1 MKSKLTAILAATALS
16 IFVLASVA
24 SVARAQQPTPSPTP
38 KASSEAKSEPAP
50 IDAGANTGDYTVISS
65 LEVGYRGLSVVGDL
79 NKYQSDLNYRAGP
92 RLFDSSL
99 LIRSKDGKGVLF
111 DSLLVTSTGWGSDP
125 YANLRIN
132 VEKPKWYRFDGT
144 YRRSKYFRFVNNLA
158 NPNWVFSP
166 ASFSVPPNPVTG
178 EHGYDTRTQLG
189 DFDLTL
195 LPKNRF
201 IRFSVGYSPERY
213 SGPAFTN
220 YHSGGNEFNFL
231 SQLRSRANDFRLGAD
246 GKAGPIDFSFLQGFR
261 FFRDDSFI
269 NLGPTPGINLNPA
282 VASLTSFNRTEP
294 AHGEVDYTRFS
305 AHTLVA
311 RKLDI
316 TGRIVHSN
324 ATSNFAFIENF
335 TGRNWNPRITGWP
348 PGPLAA
354 TPNIL
359 NLGQYNITGNARR
372 PNTLVDIG
380 LTFLATNKLRIS
392 NTFKYETF
400 EIDGFALFSDFFS
413 LTRGAGPTLRT
424 DTISMSNLDANRL
437 TKYRKYQNTLE
448 GDYQFN
454 ARYSIHFGY
463 RYGSRHIEEGFEGFN
478 LGSNGS
484 LSPPPARSS
493 SFDVEDNHTNAF
505 FGGFKARPATNWT
518 IYFDAEHGTADNV
531 FSRIG
536 NYNYTNIRAKSRYSP
551 NKKLSFNLAVITKNN
566 ANPSEIAGVSL
577 QDFGVDVRSRVFT
590 SSVDW
595 TPNAKI
601 SFSTGYNYN
610 WVNSDA
616 VVDYFFN
623 SVQHPLGHSLY
634 FMRNNYFYADTTA
647 QLFPRLTFFASYR
660 INKDNGQ
667 GNRLAQP
674 TGSPGILI
682 SSYPMSFQS
691 PETRLAVK
699 INRVLDW
706 NFGYQYYNYNESPL
720 VGPRPQNYHAHLP
733 YTSLRL
739 YIGRKE

>member
-1 MKSKLTAILAATALS
+1 MKSKPTATLAAMALG
-16 IFVLASVA
+16 ILILASVPL
-24 SVARAQQPTPSPTP
+24 VTKAQQPSPSPTP
-38 KASSEAKSEPAP
+38 KPSSQAKSEPSPVEAGE
-50 IDAGANTGDYTVISS
+50 DAGDYTIISS
-65 LEVGYRGLSVVGDL
+65 LEVGYRGLSVVGDH

-92 RLFDSSL
+92 RLFDSSFL
-99 LIRSKDGKGVLF
+99 MRSKHGKGDLF
-111 DSLLVTSTGWGSDP
+111 DTLLVTSTGWGSDP
-125 YANLRIN
+125 YSNLRIN

-144 YRRSKYFRFVNNLA
+144 YRRFKYFRFVNNLA

-166 ASFSVPPNPVTG
+166 ASFSVPPKPVTG
-178 EHGYDTRTQLG
+178 EHGYDTQTQLG

-201 IRFSVGYSPERY
+201 IRFNVGYSPERY

-220 YHSGGNEFNFL
+220 YHAGGNEFNFL

-269 NLGPTPGINLNPA
+269 NLGPTPGINLNPTA
-282 VASLTSFNRTEP
+282 ASLTSFNRSEP

-311 RKLDI
+311 KKLDI

-335 TGRNWNPRITGWP
+335 TGRNWNPRVTGFP
-348 PGPLAA
+348 PGPLPA

-359 NLGQYNITGNARR
+359 NLGQYNITGHAER
-372 PNTLVDIG
+372 PNTLGDIG
-380 LTFLATNKLRIS
+380 VTLLATDKLRIS
-392 NTFKYETF
+392 NTFRYETF

-413 LTRGAGPTLRT
+413 ITRGAGPTLRT
-424 DTISMSNLDANRL
+424 DTVSINNLDARRI

-454 ARYSIHFGY
+454 ARYSIHLGY
-463 RYGSRHIEEGFEGFN
+463 RYGSRRIEERFDGFN

-484 LSPPPARSS
+484 LTPPAVRSS
-493 SFDVEDNHTNAF
+493 SIDIEDNHTHAF
-505 FGGFKARPATNWT
+505 FGGFKARPASNWT

-566 ANPSEIAGVSL
+566 SNPSEIAGVSL
-577 QDFGVDVRSRVFT
+577 QDFGVDVKSRVFT

-595 TPNAKI
+595 NPNSKV

-610 WVNSDA
+610 WANSDA

-623 SVQHPLGHSLY
+623 SVRHPLGHSLY
-634 FMRNNYFYADTTA
+634 FMRNNFFYVDTTA
-647 QLFPRLTFFASYR
+647 QVFPRLTLFASYR

-667 GNRLAQP
+667 GDRLAQP
-674 TGSPGILI
+674 TGTPGILI

-691 PETRLAVK
+691 PEARLAIK
-699 INRVLDW
+699 INRVVDW
-706 NFGYQYYNYNESPL
+706 NVGYQYYNYRESPI

-733 YTSLRL
+733 YTSLRV
-739 YIGRKE
+739 YFGRRE